1 MTNSKCP
8 KCPRSLICNGK
19 TSLGFQRYHCRKDR
33 GGCGY
38 SFTDSS
44 NTHGGARTLKL
55 YANNAER
62 QKAYRAR
69 EKAKKA
75 KKAIDST

>member
-1 MTNSKCP
+1 MTSSICP
-8 KCPRSLICNGK
+8 KCQRSLICNGK

-44 NTHGGARTLKL
+44 NTHGGDRGRSL
-55 YANNAER
+55 YANNAEKQR
-62 QKAYRAR
+62 AYRLR
-69 EKAKKA
+69 EKAKKP
-75 KKAIDST
+75 IDNG